1 MSTPENKPQDPSAI
15 PAPDQNDQT
24 PPAEEN
30 APKVEMSEEDEA
42 IVLERLREL
51 GYVD

>member
-1 MSTPENKPQDPSAI
+1 MSTPENKQTTDTGAT
-15 PAPDQNDQT
+15 PAPEQQEQT
-24 PPAEEN
+24 APAE

-42 IVLERLREL
+42 IVLQRLREL

>member
-1 MSTPENKPQDPSAI
+1 MSTPEEKQPQETPE
-15 PAPDQNDQT
+15 QNEQT
-24 PPAEEN
+24 APAE

-42 IVLERLREL
+42 IVLQRLREL

>member
-1 MSTPENKPQDPSAI
+1 MSTPEEKKQETTEQNEQTT
-15 PAPDQNDQT
+15 APV
-24 PPAEEN
+24 E

-42 IVLERLREL
+42 IVLQRLREL